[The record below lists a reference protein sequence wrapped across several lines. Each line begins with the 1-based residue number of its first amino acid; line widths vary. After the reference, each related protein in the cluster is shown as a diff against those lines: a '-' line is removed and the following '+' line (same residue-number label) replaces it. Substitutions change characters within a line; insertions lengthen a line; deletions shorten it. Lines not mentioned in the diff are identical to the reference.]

1 MAQRTT
7 LAEALGHDEDA
18 PKPRTRAPK
27 VGAKAPAARR
37 RRSKPVRL
45 TIDFDP
51 ELHRALKSWALNEAD
66 NASIADVVRAM
77 IAVLTTKAGPSE
89 ARELAKQFSSAV
101 LEQVDRIRQD

>member
-18 PKPRTRAPK
+18 PKPRTKALK
-27 VGAKAPAARR
+27 GGATAPAERR

-51 ELHRALKSWALNEAD
+51 ELHRALKSWALNDAD
-66 NASIADVVRAM
+66 DASIADVVRAA
-77 IAVLTTKAGPSE
+77 IGVLTTD
-89 ARELAKQFSSAV
+89 KQYATAV
-101 LEQVDRIRQD
+101 LERVDRLRPGS